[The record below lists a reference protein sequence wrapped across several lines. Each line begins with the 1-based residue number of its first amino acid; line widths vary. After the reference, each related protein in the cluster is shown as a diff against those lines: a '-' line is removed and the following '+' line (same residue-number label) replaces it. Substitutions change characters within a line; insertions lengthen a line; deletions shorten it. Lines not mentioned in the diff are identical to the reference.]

1 MYNLFVHNSASLFF
15 LIGSSFLLG
24 LRHGIDWDHIA
35 AITDITGT
43 VDDKKKSFF
52 LGSLYVLG
60 HAIVIIS
67 LGLAAV
73 LVGVNLPNWVN
84 NVMEPVVG
92 ITLIIL
98 GLWLISSIILHG
110 KNYKMKSRW
119 MMIFEIINK
128 LYNIIY
134 NKISHKH
141 HHPHIKSTDTYGA
154 KTAFSVG
161 LIHGIGAETPTQ
173 VLLFVSVAGVGG
185 SLIGSLLVL
194 AFVLGLFLSNTAIVL
209 VSVTSFSGVHDHP
222 YIRLILGF
230 TSAVFSLIVGTLF
243 LFHKTNFLPAFLG
256 G

>member
-1 MYNLFVHNSASLFF
+1 MHNSTSLFF
-15 LIGSSFLLG
+15 ILGSSFLLG

-35 AITDITGT
+35 AITDITGS
-43 VDDKKKSFF
+43 VDDKRQSFF

-60 HAIVIIS
+60 HALVIII

-73 LVGVNLPNWVN
+73 LVGVNLPNWVD

-98 GLWLISSIILHG
+98 GLWLISSIIIHG

-119 MMIFEIINK
+119 IMIFAIIHK
-128 LYNIIY
+128 LYNYIHK
-134 NKISHKH
+134 KISHKH
-141 HHPHIKSTDTYGA
+141 NHPHIKSTDTYGA
-154 KTAFSVG
+154 KTAFTVG

-173 VLLFVSVAGVGG
+173 VLLFISAAGVGG
-185 SLIGSLLVL
+185 SLIGSILVL
-194 AFVLGLFLSNTAIVL
+194 TFVLGLFLSNTAIVL
-209 VSVTSFSGVHDHP
+209 VSVAGLGEVHGHP

-230 TSAVFSLIVGTLF
+230 ATAVFSLIVGTLF
-243 LFHKTNFLPAFLG
+243 LFHKTSFLPVLLG